1 MGAFTQ
7 PAFWDSSPPAN
18 TGPLNAQR
26 KANATATL
34 ELEGAQAPQSKTIT
48 SGSISPTAAYV
59 IVDTEGSAAADDL
72 DVINPVLSGSESLH
86 TGMVLYLKA
95 ADSGRVVTV
104 KNSGSANGIN
114 TYDGND
120 YVLST
125 THWLKLQL
133 RADLKW
139 YEVEGRAMETAL
151 AAGTAAANA
160 ATAANAAQADATAAK
175 TISKRN
181 RLYNGCFR
189 VDQERSGSSV
199 TPAASAYVCDNLYL
213 SITQASKLTAQRVS
227 ASLAGAPYSEKFTIA
242 TAFSA
247 GANDYFAALR
257 YVEGLDCADLL
268 WGTAAAKSIT
278 VSFLVKVS
286 VAGTYS
292 FVIKNAAGTYSY
304 VFTKALTAGEQY
316 ITQTV
321 PGCTSGV
328 WTIDTSKSL
337 VLSFDLGSGSSK
349 RTATTGAWVSGDY
362 YGANGTV
369 SLVATGAATYE
380 IGQTQIEAGSF
391 ATPFEN
397 TPYIDALNWSM
408 RFFEKGS
415 GGFGGYVSNGGDVIT
430 QVPFKIVKRASP
442 TLSLTNTYASMVN
455 ATPSTNGISASG
467 FNIVHAATSS
477 GNGGYADSWTADA
490 RM

>member
-7 PAFWDSSPPAN
+7 PTFWDSSPPAY

-26 KANATATL
+26 KANAAATL

-72 DVINPVLSGSESLH
+72 SVINPVLSASENLH
-86 TGMVLYLKA
+86 DGMVLYLKA

-133 RADLKW
+133 RSDLKW

-151 AAGTAAANA
+151 AAGTAAAAA
-160 ATAANAAQADATAAK
+160 ATAANAAQTDATAAK

-181 RLYNGCFR
+181 RLCNGCFR
-189 VDQERSGSSV
+189 VDQERSGASV

-227 ASLAGAPYSEKFTIA
+227 ASLANAPYSEKFTVA
-242 TAFSA
+242 SAFST

-278 VSFLVKVS
+278 VSCLVKVS

-292 FVIKNAAGTYSY
+292 FALKNAAGTYSY
-304 VFTKALTAGEQY
+304 VFTKVLTAGEQY

-328 WTIDTSKSL
+328 WPIDTSKCL

-362 YGANGTV
+362 YGATGAV
-369 SLVATGAATYE
+369 SLVSTGAATYE
-380 IGQTQIEAGSF
+380 VGQTQVEEGNF
-391 ATPFEN
+391 ATPFETMSPN
-397 TPYIDALNWSM
+397 SALAWCQ
-408 RFFEKGS
+408 RYHEL
-415 GGFGGYVSNGGDVIT
+415 GYHRNV
-430 QVPFKIVKRASP
+430 
-442 TLSLTNTYASMVN
+442 TYASGGANIGSFVQFKVTKRVAPTILTTSEIASN
-455 ATPSTNGISASG
+455 CSASS
-467 FNIVHAATSS
+467 TSS
-477 GNGGYADSWTADA
+477 ANISGLFVYRTASTTGMVDFADNWVADA